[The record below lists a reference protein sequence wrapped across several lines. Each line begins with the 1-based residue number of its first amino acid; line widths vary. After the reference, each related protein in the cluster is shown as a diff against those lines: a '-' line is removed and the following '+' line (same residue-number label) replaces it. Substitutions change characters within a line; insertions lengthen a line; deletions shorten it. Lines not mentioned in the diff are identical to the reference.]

1 MRNAICFAGEF
12 GDVSNFRDGAA
23 EGFLAVNMLAGPHGS
38 DTGDGMGVI
47 GSGHHHRIEVLLL
60 YQPAEIAVGSGCWE
74 LLRDRGEAVLVNVAE
89 GCDVSDILE
98 LIDALTALS
107 G

>member
-23 EGFLAVNMLAGPHGS
+23 KGFLAVNMLAGPHGS

-47 GSGHHHRIEVLLL
+47 EDTSV
-60 YQPAEIAVGSGCWE
+60 S
-74 LLRDRGEAVLVNVAE
+74 VARRE
-89 GCDVSDILE
+89 CV
-98 LIDALTALS
+98 
-107 G
+107 